1 MSQDLQY
8 EYRSGIGTDIHRL
21 VVGRDLKLGGVQIP
35 FDKGLLGHSDGDAV
49 LHAVVDALLGA
60 AGMGDIGSFFPD
72 RDPQW
77 AQADSRELLLSVKQY
92 IEDKRWQVVNVDL
105 VIHAEQPRLVPFKAQ
120 IKRAI
125 ASILGIDFNAVNVKA
140 KTNEGLD
147 AVGRGE
153 AIAATAV
160 VLLSRR
166 VKRTL

>member
-1 MSQDLQY
+1 VSLDPEY
-8 EYRSGIGTDIHRL
+8 EYRVGLGTDIHRL
-21 VVGRDLKLGGVQIP
+21 VTGRELKLGAVRIP
-35 FDKGLLGHSDGDAV
+35 FEKGLLGHSDGDAV

-77 AQADSRELLLSVKQY
+77 AEADSRDLLLTVMQY
-92 IEDKRWQVVNVDL
+92 LQDKRWEVVNVDV
-105 VIHAEQPRLVPFKAQ
+105 VIHAERPRLERFKAQ

-125 ASILGIDFNAVNVKA
+125 ASILGVDFNAVNVKA

-153 AIAATAV
+153 AIAATST
-160 VLLSRR
+160 VLLRR
-166 VKRTL
+166 RLRRTL